1 MATSTLVQFLEAGE
15 PASTSNRRQ
24 TETFIAGAAITAG
37 DWVQV
42 DTSQTGVNKVL
53 FAIQA
58 SAAFANGN
66 PLVVGVA
73 LTAAAAAGDTVE
85 VCIAGFVESANV
97 AAAVNAPGIALV
109 VDNTSAG
116 RAVALAA
123 ADTAG
128 ACGVSLA
135 AASVGNVGSVLVYKQ
150 F

>member
-15 PASTSNRRQ
+15 PASVMNRRQ

-42 DTSQTGVNKVL
+42 DASKTDADKVL
-53 FAIQA
+53 YAIQA
-58 SAAFANGN
+58 AGTFANGN

-73 LTAAAAAGDTVE
+73 LTSAAAAGDTVE
-85 VCIAGFVESANV
+85 VCIAGYVAAANV
-97 AAAVNAPGIALV
+97 AAAVNAAGIALV
-109 VDNTSAG
+109 VDNTAAG

-128 ACGVSLA
+128 PCGVSLA
-135 AASVGNVGSVLVYKQ
+135 AASVGNVGAVLVYKQ

>member
-15 PASTSNRRQ
+15 PASVMNRRQ

-37 DWVQV
+37 DWVQI
-42 DTSQTGVNKVL
+42 DASQTGADKVL
-53 FAIQA
+53 YAIQA
-58 SAAFANGN
+58 GATFALGN

-73 LTAAAAAGDTVE
+73 LTSAGAAGDPVE
-85 VCIAGFVESANV
+85 VCISGYVATANV
-97 AAAVNAPGIALV
+97 AAAVNAAGIALV

-128 ACGVSLA
+128 PCGVSLA
-135 AASVGNVGSVLVYKQ
+135 AASVGNVGEVWVYKQ

>member
-15 PASTSNRRQ
+15 PSSVMNRRQ
-24 TETFIAGAAITAG
+24 TETFLAGAAITAG

-42 DTSQTGVNKVL
+42 DASKTDADKVL
-53 FAIQA
+53 YAIQA
-58 SAAFANGN
+58 AGTFALGN

-73 LTAAAAAGDTVE
+73 LTSAAAAGDTVE
-85 VCIAGFVESANV
+85 VCIAGYVAEANV
-97 AAAVNAPGIALV
+97 AAAVNAAGIALV
-109 VDNTSAG
+109 VDNTAAG

-128 ACGVSLA
+128 PCGVSLA
-135 AASVGNVGSVLVYKQ
+135 AASVGNVGAVLVYKQ